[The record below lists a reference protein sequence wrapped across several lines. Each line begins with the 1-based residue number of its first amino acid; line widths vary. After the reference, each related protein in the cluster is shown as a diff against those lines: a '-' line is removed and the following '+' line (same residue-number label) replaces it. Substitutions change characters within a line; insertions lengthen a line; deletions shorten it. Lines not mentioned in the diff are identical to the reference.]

1 MPSFFPR
8 DVLDETLNSI
18 ESVSEGFPS
27 YSYVCYKLLLFF
39 FFFFLLFILAGGEC
53 LGIFI
58 QSSLDIYYVIQQDN
72 SSIIPLK
79 PSQLLYRPGPGCI
92 ISLSVA
98 YNFIILHFDNFLGC
112 L

>member
-1 MPSFFPR
+1 MC
-8 DVLDETLNSI
+8 VIN
-18 ESVSEGFPS
+18 
-27 YSYVCYKLLLFF
+27 YYCFF

-79 PSQLLYRPGPGCI
+79 PSQLLYRPGPGR
-92 ISLSVA
+92 LFH
-98 YNFIILHFDNFLGC
+98 YRLHIILLFCTLTIS
-112 L
+112 